1 LEDNLYDL
9 KAQVAANQKGVELLK
24 EMIVHYGLDVVL
36 AYMGHIQDNAEEAV
50 RAMVTR
56 MMDARQMGE
65 TGTLHAL
72 DYMDDGSPIEV
83 TITLRRGDR
92 SIDVDFTGT
101 GPQMWGN
108 LNAPRAVVASAVIYV
123 LRTLIAEEIPLNG
136 GFLKPVRLTIPHPCL
151 LSPMPG
157 AAVVGG
163 NVETSSRIT
172 DVLLHAFGAVAG
184 AEGTMNNFTFGDE
197 SFGYY
202 ETIGGG
208 TGAGPDW
215 DGKSGLHA
223 HMSNTRI
230 TDAEILERRYPIL
243 VHEFS
248 IRTGSGGAGRH
259 RGGDGVI
266 REIEFLKP
274 MNAAILS
281 ERRVFAPY
289 GLEGGEPG
297 KRGLNLLI
305 RKDGQVIG
313 LGGKN
318 EVHVEA
324 GDRIRIE
331 TPGGGGYGRP

>member
-1 LEDNLYDL
+1 
-9 KAQVAANQKGVELLK
+9 
-24 EMIVHYGLDVVL
+24 MIGHYGLEVVL
-36 AYMGHIQDNAEEAV
+36 AYMEHIQSNAEEAV
-50 RAMVTR
+50 RGMILK
-56 MMDARQMGE
+56 MMNAQGMKESGQF
-65 TGTLHAL
+65 HAL
-72 DYMDDGSPIEV
+72 DYMDDGTPIEV
-83 TITLRRGDR
+83 TIMLHRPDR
-92 SIDVDFTGT
+92 SVDVDFTGT
-101 GPQMWGN
+101 GPEMWGN

-123 LRTLIAEEIPLNG
+123 LRTLINEEIPLNG

-151 LSPMPG
+151 LSPTQG

-172 DVLLHAFGAVAG
+172 DVLLQAFGAVAG
-184 AEGTMNNFTFGDE
+184 AQGTMNNFTFGDD

-230 TDAEILERRYPIL
+230 TDAEILERRYPIIL
-243 VHEFS
+243 HEFS
-248 IRTGSGGAGRH
+248 IRTGSGGAGKH
-259 RGGDGVI
+259 RGGDGVV
-266 REIEFLKP
+266 REVEFLKP
-274 MNAAILS
+274 MSAGILS

-289 GLEGGEPG
+289 GLAGGQPG

-305 RKDGQVIG
+305 RKGGHVIG

-318 EVHVEA
+318 EVRVA
-324 GDRIRIE
+324 PGDRIRLE
-331 TPGGGGYGRP
+331 TPGGGGFGQP